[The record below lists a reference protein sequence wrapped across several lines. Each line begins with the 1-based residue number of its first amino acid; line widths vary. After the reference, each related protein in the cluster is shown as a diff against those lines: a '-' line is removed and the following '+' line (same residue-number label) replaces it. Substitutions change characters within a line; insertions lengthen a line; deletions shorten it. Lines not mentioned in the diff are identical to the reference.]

1 LSQNPYLVN
10 YWYKNNT
17 ITLHR
22 NDILFIVVRVDIIPI
37 LAYNTFENRGVVV
50 EYISAQQAAEQWDLS
65 DRRVR
70 LLCEQGK
77 IEGVIRE
84 GRSYKIPANAVKPLD
99 GRILRGITIPQEY
112 AITFARVD
120 ELKAKISKRR
130 PFTQGE
136 LERMQEEFLI
146 EFTYNSNAIEG
157 NTLTLRETALVL
169 EGITIDKKP
178 LKDHLEAVGHRDA
191 FLYVQQLVTEKVPM
205 SEKIIKDI
213 HALVLM
219 DRPDDKG
226 VYRRIPVT
234 IMGANHEPPQPYLV
248 PVQMEQ
254 FIAAQKE
261 VRRHPIEN
269 AALFHLDFEG
279 IHPFI
284 DGNGRTGRLLLNLM
298 LMQHGYPPIDVKFA
312 DRKRYYACFD
322 NYYKDKTATPMVE
335 MVSEYLDERLRRYL
349 GILL

>member
-1 LSQNPYLVN
+1 M
-10 YWYKNNT
+10 
-17 ITLHR
+17 
-22 NDILFIVVRVDIIPI
+22 
-37 LAYNTFENRGVVV
+37 
-50 EYISAQQAAEQWDLS
+50 EYISVKQAAQQWDIS

-77 IEGVIRE
+77 IDGTIKE
-84 GRSYKIPANAVKPLD
+84 GRSYRIPADAMKPAD
-99 GRILRGITIPQEY
+99 GRMLRGKIVPQKY
-112 AITFARVD
+112 SALFARVD
-120 ELKAKISKRR
+120 ALKMELSKRR
-130 PFTQGE
+130 PLTQSE
-136 LERMQEEFLI
+136 LRRLQEEFLV

-169 EGITIDKKP
+169 EGVTIDKKP

-191 FLYVQQLVTEKVPM
+191 FLYIGQLVTDKASM

-213 HALVLM
+213 HSLVLM

-226 VYRRIPVT
+226 VYRRIPVK
-234 IMGANHEPPQPYLV
+234 IMGAYHEPPQPYLV

-254 FIAAQKE
+254 LIAGQKDTK
-261 VRRHPIEN
+261 RHPIEN
-269 AALFHLDFEG
+269 AAMFHLDFEG

-298 LMQHGYPPIDVKFA
+298 LMQQGYPPIDVKFA

-322 NYYKDKTATPMVE
+322 SYYKDKTASSMIDMVA
-335 MVSEYLDERLRRYL
+335 EYLEERLRQYL
-349 GILL
+349 TILS